1 MHVVA
6 LKRLISD
13 KTNFSGTICA
23 STSNTGGMPLSV
35 ATAGF
40 TATFTIQARDSWN
53 NIRTLGVDSFMVR
66 LTGPGTESHK
76 VTPRYIGT
84 APATNLGRWSVGL
97 RTTQSGNF
105 SLAVQAVGSNGLV
118 GTYYRDANLSVV
130 GTVEVDETVNFVWGA
145 GPPSPAV
152 GLINSFSVQWTG
164 YAAPEFSEQYTFW
177 TEVAE
182 PDERVKLWVDTHWV
196 VDQWSS
202 LSSTQPTGTTWLVG
216 NVLYDVKVQ
225 YKELVGNAQMSLL
238 WESTSRSL
246 EVVPSY
252 RLFSQSSHV
261 AGSPFQTTVF
271 PALTSGAV
279 SVAYGQ
285 GLSLATAG
293 NPAAFTIQAKVL
305 WSFRFHVACSF
316 T

>member
-1 MHVVA
+1 
-6 LKRLISD
+6 
-13 KTNFSGTICA
+13 
-23 STSNTGGMPLSV
+23 MPLSV

-225 YKELVGNAQMSLL
+225 YKELVGHAQMSLL
-238 WESTSRSL
+238 WESKQPRRWFTLPNHGVSCTHFWCSVCCLRAGPFPRYSWKSSCIHNPSQGAMVLQISCCLLIHMMFLAGPSRQ
-246 EVVPSY
+246 P
-252 RLFSQSSHV
+252 
-261 AGSPFQTTVF
+261 
-271 PALTSGAV
+271 
-279 SVAYGQ
+279 
-285 GLSLATAG
+285 
-293 NPAAFTIQAKVL
+293 
-305 WSFRFHVACSF
+305 
-316 T
+316 

>member
-1 MHVVA
+1 MVCHDDSLAVRHNHFFFYA
-6 LKRLISD
+6 GI
-13 KTNFSGTICA
+13 ICS
-23 STSNTGGMPLSV
+23 STSNAGGMPLSL

-53 NIRTLGVDSFMVR
+53 NIRTLGVDSFLVR
-66 LTGPGTESHK
+66 LTGPGTENHK
-76 VTPRYIGT
+76 VTPRYIGA

-105 SLAVQAVGSNGLV
+105 SMSVQTVSASGLV
-118 GTYYRDANLSVV
+118 GTYFRDANLSTV
-130 GTVEVDETVNFVWGA
+130 GTSVVDPTVNFVWGA
-145 GPPSPAV
+145 GSPSPDV
-152 GLINSFSVQWTG
+152 GLVNAFSVQWTG
-164 YAAPEFSEQYTFW
+164 FTAPQFSEQYTFW
-177 TEVAE
+177 TKVAE
-182 PDERVKLWVDTHWV
+182 PDERVKLWVDTEWI

-225 YKELVGNAQMSLL
+225 YKEMLGNAQISLL
-238 WESTSRSL
+238 WESTSRTL
-246 EVVPSY
+246 EVIPSY
-252 RLFSQSSHV
+252 RLFSSSNHV

-279 SVAYGQ
+279 SIATGQ

-293 NPAAFTIQAKVL
+293 IPAGFTIQAKVM
-305 WSFRFHVACSF
+305 
-316 T
+316 